1 MKYGN
6 GMRIYEA
13 YELELQELKNILR
26 EYNIPGEVEMVIVD
40 MFTEP
45 YYQWN
50 EACACARALE
60 RVLGFKDKFDA
71 EKFQEYLLTVA
82 EEKERYPFRTS
93 VENGEYNDEE

>member
-26 EYNIPGEVEMVIVD
+26 EYNIPGEVETVIVD

-45 YYQWN
+45 YYQWS

-60 RVLGFKDKFDA
+60 RMLGLKDKFDA

-82 EEKERYPFRTS
+82 EKKERYPFR
-93 VENGEYNDEE
+93 VNEDGE